1 MSLAILSFV
10 GNKFRERRQRWQ
22 KRRYTPWTYSEHL
35 RACGARVGDGCF
47 IASMTLE
54 VGIEPY
60 LLKIGNHV
68 AIDQQVGLM
77 THDGAAWVFRHLIAD
92 LQVYGPIVIADNCS
106 IGRGAILCPGIRV
119 GPNSI
124 VAPGAVVIADVPPGS
139 IVSGVPARV
148 IGSTGPDGPVIR

>member
-1 MSLAILSFV
+1 MPLLTFGFVAGKLA
-10 GNKFRERRQRWQ
+10 ERRRRWK
-22 KRRYTPWTYSEHL
+22 KRGYTPWTYPKHL
-35 RACGARVGDGCF
+35 RECGVEVGDGCC

-60 LLKIGNHV
+60 LIRIGNHV
-68 AIDQQVGLM
+68 AIDEEVGLM
-77 THDGAAWVFRHLIAD
+77 THDGAAWVFRHLVAD
-92 LQVYGPIVIADNCS
+92 LQVYGPIVIADNCY

-139 IVSGVPARV
+139 VVSGVPARA
-148 IGSTGPDGPVIR
+148 IGSTLPDTSVIA